1 MKRFTSDILIF
12 SLNSQRRRVEGFEE
26 SGKQTNQKSTEA
38 QGVQMYSKAPPS
50 HSQELI
56 TLILDSFY
64 LLLPSE
70 ELSKTQYLFSHTC
83 LQFWQTTS
91 KILFVSYSLHVVFQL
106 SSLASI
112 PILIFL
118 GMLPCNLLY
127 KLHTKS
133 EKKRVQ
139 KSNWV
144 LTMWLLGNQ
153 ILSFH
158 CEFAELPR
166 DWKQKHFSNKHMQN
180 CEPLRYSGIIPA
192 RALSFATKTFY
203 MYICGAA
210 DCLLIWFEFRFRT
223 GFLGSSNSAYLPVSF
238 ISILLFMMPQQRN
251 GPMVSHSHFC
261 LIEIHI

>member
-12 SLNSQRRRVEGFEE
+12 SLNSQRRIVEGFEE
-26 SGKQTNQKSTEA
+26 SGKQTNKKSTEA

-144 LTMWLLGNQ
+144 LTMWLLGKSNP
-153 ILSFH
+153 
-158 CEFAELPR
+158 EFPLWICRTPPVTGNKSTSPTNTCKIVNRWDTPVLYQQGHLVLLLKHSTCTSVELLTA
-166 DWKQKHFSNKHMQN
+166 F
-180 CEPLRYSGIIPA
+180 
-192 RALSFATKTFY
+192 
-203 MYICGAA
+203 
-210 DCLLIWFEFRFRT
+210 
-223 GFLGSSNSAYLPVSF
+223 
-238 ISILLFMMPQQRN
+238 
-251 GPMVSHSHFC
+251 
-261 LIEIHI
+261 